1 MPGPKALAS
10 LTYAVRVPVVLKYVG
25 QLAITLAAF
34 AAVPAMAGLV
44 LGEAVVGLYF
54 AAAAAVLCA
63 AGALLARL
71 PRPESIQANEALI
84 ITACVYLL
92 AAAAFATP
100 FMLAGVPAADA
111 LFESVSGVTTTGLS
125 TLRSVEDLPRTL
137 VFARAWM
144 QFFGGLGIVVLSLA
158 LLVRHDF
165 AARRLVEPAS
175 PAEHLATTTRTFAL
189 RVSGVYLALAA
200 FGIALLLSLGIDL
213 YDAVTYALA
222 GVATGGFSP
231 ADDSIA
237 GLGRPAQYGVLALG
251 LLGAVSLPLYRR
263 AVAGDW
269 RGALGDRE
277 LLALVAMVALV
288 TAVLWLLGTQS
299 GTPLDRGEHFML
311 AISAQT
317 TTGFT
322 PADLQALDPASKLTL
337 MVSMAIGGS
346 VGSTAGGVKLLR
358 LLMIFAVLGLMFR
371 RLCLKPHAVAE
382 LHVAGRTVEA
392 PEANGALAL
401 VLLFLAAA
409 IASWLPFLAAGH
421 APLDALFEVVSAL
434 GTVGLTTGVASAELS
449 PALKA
454 VLAFDMLLGRVEFV
468 AMLMLLYPSTWFG
481 RRATLQ

>member
-1 MPGPKALAS
+1 MRGADALAP
-10 LTYAVRVPVVLKYVG
+10 LTYAVRLPVVLKYAG
-25 QLAITLAAF
+25 QLAIALAAF
-34 AAVPAMAGLV
+34 AAVPALAGLL
-44 LGEAVVGLYF
+44 LGEAAVALHF
-54 AAAAAVLCA
+54 ALAAAVLCA
-63 AGALLARL
+63 GGALLARL
-71 PRPESIQANEALI
+71 PRPESIQANEALV
-84 ITACVYLL
+84 ITAVTYLV
-92 AAAAFATP
+92 AAAAFAVP
-100 FMLAGVPAADA
+100 FLLAGVPLADA

-125 TLRSVEDLPRTL
+125 TLPSVEALPRTL
-137 VFARAWM
+137 VFGRAWM

-200 FGIALLLSLGIDL
+200 FGVALLLALGIDL
-213 YDAVTYALA
+213 HGAVAYALA

-231 ADDSIA
+231 ADDGIA
-237 GLGRPAQYGVLALG
+237 ELARPAQFGVLGLG

-263 AVAGDW
+263 ALAGDW

-277 LLALVAMVALV
+277 LLALLAMVTLV
-288 TAVLWLLGTQS
+288 TAALWLLGAPP
-299 GTPLDRGEHFML
+299 GAPLDRGERLML
-311 AISAQT
+311 AISAQS
-317 TTGFT
+317 TTGFA
-322 PADLQALDPASKLTL
+322 PVDVQALDPASKLAL
-337 MVSMAIGGS
+337 MVSMAVGGS

-358 LLMIFAVLGLMFR
+358 LLLILAVLGLLFR

-382 LHVAGRTVEA
+382 LRVAGRPVEA
-392 PEANGALAL
+392 AEANGALAL
-401 VLLFLAAA
+401 VLLFLGAAL
-409 IASWLPFLAAGH
+409 ASWLPFLAAGH